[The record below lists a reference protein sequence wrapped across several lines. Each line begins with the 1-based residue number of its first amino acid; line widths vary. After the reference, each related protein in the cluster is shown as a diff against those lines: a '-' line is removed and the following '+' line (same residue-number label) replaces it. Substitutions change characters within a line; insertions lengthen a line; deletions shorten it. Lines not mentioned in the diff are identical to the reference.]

1 MGSGISSPESL
12 GGSKLTN
19 SMRVSRRNKIV
30 QSNTLSANGNALP
43 PPISLSSEEEA
54 LSVGYTQEDINQ
66 YKSSFEY
73 FERIKSEHVPTNV
86 SLPLKTPNA
95 AHLFEGAAGL
105 VIPRRASLKNGN
117 NLNCKSLSLSTAS
130 NPISIQSYGNNI
142 QLSSRRGVGRKTET
156 TSLWDQI
163 SGVHL
168 IKSNLSENDITQSCE
183 KIIKEVM
190 EGGCTDNNFKAII
203 VGNGEKSNN
212 GKTILRVVSELL
224 NRNISVTIVYQPNIM
239 EIGMNGINVPR
250 LAPDLWTV
258 DVEQYYLSLLRS
270 IGVTIVVG
278 NASKI
283 KVDDESGW
291 VEKLM
296 VGTDG
301 QFIKSNL
308 VVVVSNEDGINDDD
322 DSITNTNVV
331 YNRWSWLSVG
341 RITDDISTV
350 EFGNISGIVKQ
361 QLTDERLKL
370 NMNQARRREVQGH
383 DRALIL
389 GEGQTSGKIIS
400 KKFGIMYVNEES
412 TIVGFFFEGGSEEE
426 NQHYIA
432 KIGTKI
438 S

>member
-1 MGSGISSPESL
+1 
-12 GGSKLTN
+12 
-19 SMRVSRRNKIV
+19 
-30 QSNTLSANGNALP
+30 
-43 PPISLSSEEEA
+43 
-54 LSVGYTQEDINQ
+54 
-66 YKSSFEY
+66 
-73 FERIKSEHVPTNV
+73 
-86 SLPLKTPNA
+86 
-95 AHLFEGAAGL
+95 
-105 VIPRRASLKNGN
+105 
-117 NLNCKSLSLSTAS
+117 
-130 NPISIQSYGNNI
+130 
-142 QLSSRRGVGRKTET
+142 
-156 TSLWDQI
+156 
-163 SGVHL
+163 
-168 IKSNLSENDITQSCE
+168 
-183 KIIKEVM
+183 
-190 EGGCTDNNFKAII
+190 
-203 VGNGEKSNN
+203 
-212 GKTILRVVSELL
+212 LL